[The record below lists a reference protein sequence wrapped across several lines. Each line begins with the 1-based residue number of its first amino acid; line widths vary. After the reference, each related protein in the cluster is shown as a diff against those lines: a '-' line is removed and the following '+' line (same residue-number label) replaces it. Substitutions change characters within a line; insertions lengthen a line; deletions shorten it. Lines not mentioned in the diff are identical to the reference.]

1 MSIAWITNDAFVPD
15 TDTSSCTSE
24 IPVVVFPPLLGAGA
38 AVYHFGFDMPFDEAL
53 YFCVVTGTTVGC
65 VGI

>member
-24 IPVVVFPPLLGAGA
+24 IPVVVFPP
-38 AVYHFGFDMPFDEAL
+38 P
-53 YFCVVTGTTVGC
+53 VVTE
-65 VGI
+65 